1 MPCPSSGRTSRP
13 LRPRAVAD
21 AFERIEY
28 LLLKAGTADDYE
40 EAVEKVHDA
49 DAELEALRRQLLVG
63 DPNGLDRLRERR
75 VHAIASA
82 LDHPSVY
89 ASGPRIS
96 SLRTAERVMEALETV
111 AVRETA

>member
-1 MPCPSSGRTSRP
+1 MTEQA
-13 LRPRAVAD
+13 LAD
-21 AFERIEY
+21 AFERIEC
-28 LLLKAGTADDYE
+28 LLLDAVTADGYD

-49 DAELEALRRQLLVG
+49 DAALEALRRQLLVG
-63 DPNGLDRLRERR
+63 DPSGLDRLRERR

-89 ASGPRIS
+89 ASGPRVS

-111 AVRETA
+111 SVRESA